1 MLAKWGRVVPGIVVV
16 GLLAGGCAQTS
27 RVDQNAATPTALAT
41 SKKSI
46 ALMRIGAASPEC
58 VNVAI
63 QLGVRVER
71 GFRPH
76 QVLRVAHVRSLN
88 EAPVAEVELDPGEY
102 HVVAYQCLKQRGVAT
117 IASPADAQTYR
128 SSYASF
134 RLEPGEI
141 VNVGYLHFH
150 ARRISTNAFGRP
162 LEIRVDVTDWPLAE
176 IDRFKTTRPAIYAQM
191 KTRLMAVTDRG
202 AQPPDD
208 GDCARLAQ
216 LKAEGKVAQLPASCT
231 PAAQVAPKRKA

>member
-1 MLAKWGRVVPGIVVV
+1 MIGQCCRVVMAIVSA
-16 GLLAGGCAQTS
+16 GLLTGGCAQTS
-27 RVDQNAATPTALAT
+27 RVDEVAATPAALS
-41 SKKSI
+41 SKQKSV

-76 QVLRVAHVRSLN
+76 QVLRVAHVRALN

-102 HVVAYQCLKQRGVAT
+102 HVVAYQCLKQRGQAT
-117 IASPADAQTYR
+117 IANPADSQTYR
-128 SSYASF
+128 TSYASF

-141 VNVGYLHFH
+141 VNVGYLHFQ
-150 ARRISTNAFGRP
+150 ARRIGTNAFGRP
-162 LEIRVDVTDWPLAE
+162 LDIRVDVTDWPLAE

-191 KTRLMAVTDRG
+191 KTRLMAITDRSNQ
-202 AQPPDD
+202 APDGD
-208 GDCARLAQ
+208 DCARLAQ
-216 LKAEGKVAQLPASCT
+216 LKAEGKVAQLPATCT
-231 PAAQVAPKRKA
+231 PAAQVAPKRKV